1 MNRSDLEE
9 DLMSALTRNP
19 YDIVLPYPI
28 GDKKYSK
35 PMDADY
41 ARECLAEFIA
51 WICDEDIPDDVVRH
65 RLKNYIATIVEH
77 RIEEIGYDD
86 PVQDAYDKA
95 DYEYQLRKDQALE
108 KE

>member
-1 MNRSDLEE
+1 MNRSELEE
-9 DLMSALTRNP
+9 DLMSATVRNP

-28 GDKKYSK
+28 GNKKYSK

-51 WICDEDIPDDVVRH
+51 YICDDAIPDDVVRH
-65 RLKNYIATIVEH
+65 RLKNYIATIVEN

-86 PVQDAYDKA
+86 PVQDKYDRA
-95 DYEYQLRKDQALE
+95 DYEIQLMKDRSLE
-108 KE
+108 RY

>member
-9 DLMSALTRNP
+9 DLMSALKRNP

-35 PMDADY
+35 PMDANY
-41 ARECLAEFIA
+41 ARECLAECIA
-51 WICDEDIPDDVVRH
+51 YICDDNFSDSDVRH
-65 RLKNYIATIVEH
+65 RLKNFMAKIVEN

-86 PVQDAYDKA
+86 PVQDKYDRA
-95 DYEYQLRKDQALE
+95 DYEYQLRKDQSLE
-108 KE
+108 GY